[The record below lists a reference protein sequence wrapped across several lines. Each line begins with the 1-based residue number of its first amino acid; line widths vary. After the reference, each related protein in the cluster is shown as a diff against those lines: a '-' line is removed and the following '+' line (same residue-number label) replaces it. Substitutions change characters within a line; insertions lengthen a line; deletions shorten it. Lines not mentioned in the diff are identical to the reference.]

1 MLVVSG
7 GFNIN
12 FVNNVGIDVGMISL
26 INSKK
31 IHNIITEQ
39 VLRNTISNIPITITL
54 IYTFKVF

>member
-12 FVNNVGIDVGMISL
+12 FVDNVNINVGMISL
-26 INSKK
+26 INSMK

-39 VLRNTISNIPITITL
+39 VLRNTI
-54 IYTFKVF
+54 F